1 MARLKA
7 ASVEMG
13 GENWGDSSR
22 ESSRGPRVHDRRS
35 SASVMVA
42 REYSMAGLQHVRQQ
56 LLDERAAIDL
66 ALAEAGDASTQQ
78 YEASRFSWSVGKHAW
93 SPQVALVAEQR
104 FRVLGGLQLLKLAR
118 QIERDRKLYKPPPP
132 DPPLRLVAYQR
143 W

>member
-1 MARLKA
+1 
-7 ASVEMG
+7 MG

-78 YEASRFSWSVGKHAW
+78 VGIFRTLPPAPLPHPSR
-93 SPQVALVAEQR
+93 R
-104 FRVLGGLQLLKLAR
+104 
-118 QIERDRKLYKPPPP
+118 
-132 DPPLRLVAYQR
+132 
-143 W
+143 